1 MNLNFRLSHP
11 GMWWG
16 LALLIGPF
24 FFGCSKQD
32 FEEVE
37 ITETWTEPET
47 IYSVD
52 CEELGL
58 NLADSCTVDFGELG
72 VASGVVTEECT
83 CDAEI
88 NGEQITLSFVSEM
101 PWYTAITVE
110 STPPFI
116 DGVSSFT
123 ISSGMTLQMY
133 LYPEGTSECV
143 ITVTYT
149 CPGGTLVLPDIVL
162 TGSPINGA
170 VGPLLIEC

>member
-72 VASGVVTEECT
+72 VAFGDRRAGSKGDREIDVVTMPVETEGAIIEKRLNEC
-83 CDAEI
+83 
-88 NGEQITLSFVSEM
+88 
-101 PWYTAITVE
+101 
-110 STPPFI
+110 
-116 DGVSSFT
+116 
-123 ISSGMTLQMY
+123 
-133 LYPEGTSECV
+133 
-143 ITVTYT
+143 
-149 CPGGTLVLPDIVL
+149 
-162 TGSPINGA
+162 
-170 VGPLLIEC
+170 

>member
-37 ITETWTEPET
+37 ITETWTEPDT

-88 NGEQITLSFVSEM
+88 NGEQITEK
-101 PWYTAITVE
+101 VE
-110 STPPFI
+110 RRRLN
-116 DGVSSFT
+116 
-123 ISSGMTLQMY
+123 ISREFGYSQY
-133 LYPEGTSECV
+133 NPKS
-143 ITVTYT
+143 
-149 CPGGTLVLPDIVL
+149 
-162 TGSPINGA
+162 INGLQR
-170 VGPLLIEC
+170 VEITRPNRTPVP